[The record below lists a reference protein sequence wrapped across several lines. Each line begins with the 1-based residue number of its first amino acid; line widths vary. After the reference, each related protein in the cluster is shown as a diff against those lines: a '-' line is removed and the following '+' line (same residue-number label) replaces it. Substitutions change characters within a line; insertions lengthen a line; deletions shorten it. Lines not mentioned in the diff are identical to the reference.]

1 MRGSKRERRP
11 GVWELRA
18 HLGGGRQ
25 VSRTFHGS
33 EKAADSAL
41 AKLVVSVD
49 TKTVSADRGRVN
61 DLLDE
66 YIADRTPLLSPATM
80 SLYTVAAA
88 LVHST
93 PLGSQRLSRVT
104 PRLVAAAYQELRERG
119 VTEYRLRHIH
129 GLLRAAFHQGMDW
142 GVVTGTPMARVRAP
156 RLPRKKVE
164 IPDPSD
170 IRRLLEHLEAR
181 DPDLADILFLAC
193 TTGLR
198 RGALVG
204 LQWGDLKGS
213 RLTLR
218 RSLVRIGKEIHVRP
232 PKMRQ
237 PGEVE
242 YLDLGPLEVGVFDRV
257 RARQRE
263 RSLSAGLLRHG
274 EWVLSR
280 DGIGETPRSPDS
292 LNNGMY
298 QACSELGIE
307 KISPHD
313 LRHFMA
319 TMALAGGVAITDL
332 AARLHHSS
340 PSITMSTYAHATR
353 RGPEIGGVIAA
364 ALSASELQNP

>member
-1 MRGSKRERRP
+1 MPGSKRERKP
-11 GVWELRA
+11 GVWELRV

-25 VSRTFHGS
+25 ISKTVHGS
-33 EKAADSAL
+33 ERAADKEL
-41 AKLVVSVD
+41 ARLAVAVD
-49 TKTVSADRGRVN
+49 SKAITAGQGTVN
-61 DLLDE
+61 DLLEE
-66 YIADRTPLLSPATM
+66 YISDRRSTISPATLALYEKAE
-80 SLYTVAAA
+80 SLVNGTK
-88 LVHST
+88 
-93 PLGSQRLSRVT
+93 LGATRLSKVKARDVD
-104 PRLVAAAYQELRERG
+104 RAYGQMRAEG
-119 VTEYRLRHIH
+119 ASEYRLRHVH
-129 GLLRAAFHQGMDW
+129 GLLRAAFSQGMKW
-142 GVVTGTPMARVRAP
+142 ELVTGTPMANVRSP
-156 RLPRKKVE
+156 RLPRRQVE
-164 IPDPSD
+164 IPDAAD
-170 IRRLLEHLEAR
+170 VKALLEHLETK

-204 LQWGDLKGS
+204 LQWGDLKNG

-218 RSLVRIGKEIHVRP
+218 RSLVRIGREIHVRP

-242 YLDLGPLEVGVFDRV
+242 HLDLGEMEVAVLNRI
-257 RARQRE
+257 RE
-263 RSLSAGLLRHG
+263 RQINRRLVAGLNLG
-274 EWVLSR
+274 GTWVLSR
-280 DGIGETPRSPDS
+280 DGIGESPRTPDS

-353 RGPEIGGVIAA
+353 RGPEIGGVIAE
-364 ALSASELQNP
+364 ALSAGAVEH